1 MRTNEM
7 VFCRQLT
14 ACKSSQT
21 WCGKDTLNP
30 KFGKFNSPISAQRH
44 DFSKRGNVK
53 MVRST
58 MLNEG
63 CRYPMLTLD
72 YMSCQF
78 TSSSQDKF

>member
-1 MRTNEM
+1 
-7 VFCRQLT
+7 
-14 ACKSSQT
+14 
-21 WCGKDTLNP
+21 
-30 KFGKFNSPISAQRH
+30 
-44 DFSKRGNVK
+44 

-58 MLNEG
+58 MQNEG

>member
-1 MRTNEM
+1 MKTNADA
-7 VFCRQLT
+7 FCRHMA

-21 WCGKDTLNP
+21 QCKKDTLNP

-63 CRYPMLTLD
+63 CR
-72 YMSCQF
+72 
-78 TSSSQDKF
+78 

>member
-7 VFCRQLT
+7 VFCRQLA

-21 WCGKDTLNP
+21 RRVSYTLNL

-63 CRYPMLTLD
+63 CRYPMLILD
-72 YMSCQF
+72 CMSCQF
-78 TSSSQDKF
+78 TSSSQDGF